1 MQTCAID
8 TNILVRLAAGEPES
22 LFRKTIDSLQ
32 HLLDR
37 QPGLHIVAHNIVI
50 GEAYIVLQKFYGL
63 TKGEARDA
71 LSQTLQSGL
80 VEPLDSAS
88 AIGAIDASSK
98 GAGLIDRMILL
109 DSHSR
114 NTLPLQ
120 TLDKKLGNLPG
131 CELLFS
137 DKAEAST

>member
-8 TNILVRLAAGEPES
+8 TNILLRLTAGDPES
-22 LFRKTIDSLQ
+22 LFVKTVKSLQ
-32 HLLDR
+32 SLLDR
-37 QPGLHIVAHNIVI
+37 QPGLRIVAHNIVI

-63 TKGEARDA
+63 TKAEARHA

-80 VEPLDSAS
+80 VEPLDGAP
-88 AIGAIDASSK
+88 AIAAIDAASK

-109 DSHSR
+109 DSQSR
-114 NTLPLQ
+114 GTLPLQ
-120 TLDKKLGNLPG
+120 TLDHKLSKLSG

-137 DKAEAST
+137 GKTAAR